1 MRAHQYNAL
10 PPQLSNQTAFN
21 QSFDEANSSMAGC
34 VHAWGLARDE
44 SMDVSNDPRF
54 FAKSVMD
61 KRLGA
66 FKSLTIV
73 SSLMFGTSMGQC
85 FKMKKDMNFDD
96 WDPYVGNIGLWQ
108 LLGFGIS
115 VVVAIFCLF
124 SLYVIAHQLF
134 YANRLSTSGP
144 TGFEQASVFYLTR
157 VIVMWRHLAIKCLFN
172 GLWLFIILVGVQLFC
187 KFYKDADAKLRQ
199 PHTVFVVNLANGTSM
214 NTSVD
219 FSAFKK
225 HHKLDMMLHSILGYI
240 VLVIFLGVSAVL
252 ITVRKH
258 HLTVFQ
264 ENYKAVKVMTH
275 PLESTMRAMSHRSGH
290 LLET

>member
-1 MRAHQYNAL
+1 MSRGYNAL
-10 PPQLSNQTAFN
+10 PLSNQTAFH
-21 QSFDEANSSMAGC
+21 QAHSFDEANSNLAGC
-34 VHAWGLARDE
+34 ASAFGLARDE
-44 SMDVSNDPRF
+44 SMDVTNDPRF

-73 SSLMFGTSMGQC
+73 SSLMFGTSLGQC
-85 FKMKKDMNFDD
+85 FKLKKNMDFSE
-96 WDPYVGNIGLWQ
+96 WDPLVGNIAVWQ
-108 LLGFGIS
+108 TVGFFIS
-115 VVVAIFCLF
+115 VAVAVMCLL

-134 YANRLSTSGP
+134 YANRLMTSGP

-157 VIVMWRHLAIKCLFN
+157 VIVMWRHLAIKALFN
-172 GLWLFIILVGVQLFC
+172 GLWLFIFLVGIQLFC
-187 KFYKDADAKLRQ
+187 KFYKDADAKLRK
-199 PHTVFVVNLANGTSM
+199 PHMVFIVNMINGTSF
-214 NTSVD
+214 NTTQIDIES
-219 FSAFKK
+219 
-225 HHKLDMMLHSILGYI
+225 HHKLDMMGHSILAYC
-240 VLVIFLGVSAVL
+240 VLAIFMVCAFML
-252 ITVRKH
+252 IIVRKH

>member
-1 MRAHQYNAL
+1 
-10 PPQLSNQTAFN
+10 
-21 QSFDEANSSMAGC
+21 
-34 VHAWGLARDE
+34 
-44 SMDVSNDPRF
+44 
-54 FAKSVMD
+54 MD

>member
-1 MRAHQYNAL
+1 MHAYDAL
-10 PPQLSNQTAFN
+10 PLSSQTGFQ
-21 QSFDEANSSMAGC
+21 QSFDEADSTLAGC
-34 VHAWGLARDE
+34 ASGWGLARDE

-73 SSLMFGTSMGQC
+73 SSLMFGTSLGQC
-85 FKMKKDMNFDD
+85 FKLKKNMNFND
-96 WDPYVGNIGLWQ
+96 WDPLVGNIAIWQ
-108 LLGFGIS
+108 MFGFAIS
-115 VVVAIFCLF
+115 VAVAIMCLL

-134 YANRLSTSGP
+134 YANRLLTSGP

-172 GLWLFIILVGVQLFC
+172 GLWLFIFLIGIQLFC
-187 KFYKDADAKLRQ
+187 KFYKDADTKLNK
-199 PHTVFVVNLANGTSM
+199 PHMVFITNIVNGTSV
-214 NTSVD
+214 NYTTLH
-219 FSAFKK
+219 FEA
-225 HHKLDMMLHSILGYI
+225 HHKLNMMLHSIIGYCILFVFLSCACMLII
-240 VLVIFLGVSAVL
+240 V
-252 ITVRKH
+252 RRQ

-275 PLESTMRAMSHRSGH
+275 PLESTMRAMSHRCGH

>member
-1 MRAHQYNAL
+1 MAL
-10 PPQLSNQTAFN
+10 YSAMPLSNQTGFTN
-21 QSFDEANSSMAGC
+21 SFDEANTSLAGC
-34 VHAWGLARDE
+34 ANTWGLARDE

-85 FKMKKDMNFDD
+85 FKLKKNMNFAD
-96 WDPYVGNIGLWQ
+96 WDPLVGNIAIWQ
-108 LLGFGIS
+108 LVGFVIS
-115 VVVAIFCLF
+115 IAIAFMCLL

-134 YANRLSTSGP
+134 YANRLTTSGP

-157 VIVMWRHLAIKCLFN
+157 VIVMWRHMAIKCLFN
-172 GLWLFIILVGVQLFC
+172 GLWLFIFLVGIQLFC
-187 KFYKDADAKLRQ
+187 KFYKDADAAVHKQDVLFL
-199 PHTVFVVNLANGTSM
+199 TNVVDGTSQTVS
-214 NTSVD
+214 NIHLT
-219 FSAFKK
+219 K
-225 HHKLDMMLHSILGYI
+225 HHKLDMLAHSIIGY
-240 VLVIFLGVSAVL
+240 VTLAVFLGFSWLL
-252 ITVRKH
+252 IVVRKQ

-275 PLESTMRAMSHRSGH
+275 PLESTMRSMSHRSGH

>member
-1 MRAHQYNAL
+1 MSAAYSAM
-10 PPQLSNQTAFN
+10 PLSNQQGFTN
-21 QSFDEANSSMAGC
+21 SFDEAHTTMAGC
-34 VHAWGLARDE
+34 VYSAGLARDE

-85 FKMKKDMNFDD
+85 FKLKKNMDFTE
-96 WDPYVGNIGLWQ
+96 WDPLVWNIAYWQ
-108 LLGFGIS
+108 MLGFAIS
-115 VVVAIFCLF
+115 VAVAVMCLL

-134 YANRLSTSGP
+134 YANRLTTSGP

-172 GLWLFIILVGVQLFC
+172 GLWLFIFLIGIQLFC
-187 KFYKDADAKLRQ
+187 KFYKDADAKVNK
-199 PHTVFVVNLANGTSM
+199 PHMIFITNIINGTSQ
-214 NTSVD
+214 NTTSISVP
-219 FSAFKK
+219 
-225 HHKLDMMLHSILGYI
+225 HPHKLDMAVHSIIGYI
-240 VLVIFLGVSAVL
+240 TLAVFLGCSWML
-252 ITVRKH
+252 IIVRRQ

-264 ENYKAVKVMTH
+264 ENYKAVKVITH
-275 PLESTMRAMSHRSGH
+275 PLESTMRAMAHRSGH